1 MILLRSYLKTICD
14 RVSQSSKTL
23 AMQARFAVVVKDDG
37 FVIKRAM
44 RAARGGLQV
53 ASSCAR
59 LPQLHDV
66 VKSLINRLLGNKTPR
81 RVGWPA
87 GWFSIVPK
95 EGGGGWLNLLICLHQ
110 RNPLKM
116 TPFGVDKHLKILVHI
131 INHNTETM
139 KNPWLNQ
146 LPQ

>member
-1 MILLRSYLKTICD
+1 
-14 RVSQSSKTL
+14 
-23 AMQARFAVVVKDDG
+23 MQARFAVVVKDDG

-53 ASSCAR
+53 ASFGLLLFLR

-81 RVGWPA
+81 RVGRPA

-116 TPFGVDKHLKILVHI
+116 TPFGDKHLEYLSSSDQ
-131 INHNTETM
+131 
-139 KNPWLNQ
+139 P
-146 LPQ
+146 